1 MTEPPKRI
9 QVNFNVATHSQA
21 AELGADNAA

>member
-9 QVNFNVATHSQA
+9 HLKFNVATHSQA
-21 AELGADNAA
+21 AELGADDAA